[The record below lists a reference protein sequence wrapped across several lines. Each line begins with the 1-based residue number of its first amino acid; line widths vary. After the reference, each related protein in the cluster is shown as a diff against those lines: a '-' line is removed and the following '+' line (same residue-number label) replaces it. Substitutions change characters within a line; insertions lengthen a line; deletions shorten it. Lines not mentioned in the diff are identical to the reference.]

1 MSEATLA
8 QQETPDP
15 EQAHLPKSVL
25 NKSFWRFFW
34 SFQISWNYERDQALG
49 FLWAMIP
56 VLRHLNPDDN
66 KFIAAM
72 QRHITFFNT
81 SPVVGG
87 PLILGTA
94 IAMEEGGSPSAAESV
109 KVAMMGPLAGIGDTV
124 TYALYNSII
133 LTLGASWALS
143 GSSFGPIFAAVM
155 CLIPLYF
162 LRRWQFNQGYA
173 QGRNLITQLAA
184 GALAKVSEGATIVG
198 LIVLGG
204 FIPSVVGISTNLQ
217 ISEKAPSAL
226 KGAKAT
232 ITYIQTDLDA
242 ILPFLLPVL
251 VTALIY
257 FLMRRFNLHPLWCI
271 LIIFV
276 LGIVLGGVTGL
287 INGVP
292 WFSKAPLVTLPTS

>member
-1 MSEATLA
+1 MSEATVA
-8 QQETPDP
+8 EQQTPEHTP
-15 EQAHLPKSVL
+15 LPKSVL

-87 PLILGTA
+87 PLILGTT

-133 LTLGASWALS
+133 LTLGASWALN
-143 GSSFGPIFAAVM
+143 GQAFGPI
-155 CLIPLYF
+155 F
-162 LRRWQFNQGYA
+162 LRRWQFNAGYA

-204 FIPSVVGISTNLQ
+204 FIPSVVAVQTNLQ

-232 ITYIQTDLDA
+232 VSYIQTDLNS

-276 LGIVLGGVTGL
+276 LGIGLGGLTGL

-292 WFSKAPLVTLPTS
+292 WFSKVAIVPLPTS